1 MKFAYSFFVVFIIYY
16 NNGLLSSL
24 VSVYLSIMQK
34 DFKDNR
40 GGLNEKEIKIYRGF
54 QSTK

>member
-34 DFKDNR
+34 DFKDKR